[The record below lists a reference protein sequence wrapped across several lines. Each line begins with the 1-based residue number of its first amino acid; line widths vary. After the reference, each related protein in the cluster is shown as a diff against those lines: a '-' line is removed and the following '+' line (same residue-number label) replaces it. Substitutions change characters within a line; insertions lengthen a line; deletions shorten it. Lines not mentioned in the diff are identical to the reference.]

1 MSIEKRL
8 IAIVGGTGAQGI
20 PIVRELA
27 RSGSYTLRILTRDA
41 TSRRF
46 QELRSCDPDIEAVE
60 GTFAS
65 EADLRALFRGAWGAF
80 VNIDGFNSGEMA
92 EMFWT
97 ARAYELA
104 AEARV
109 QMFVYGGLDYYLK
122 KGGYDSAFRV
132 GHGDAKGRMADWILA
147 QTTGDNGNRDSDSD
161 SNGMKAAVFTTGPY
175 IDMAISAATIMA
187 PRVEEDEAGGGS
199 ILTWRMPLGP
209 DGAVAHVALGD
220 CGYYVKWLFE
230 HPDRAHGLNL
240 EVAID
245 HITYDEMARAFT
257 SVTGRPARF
266 IDVGF
271 DEYFTDTARFF
282 GDGKNG
288 NHRGVDGPAGYN
300 ADAENPAT
308 LPFRQNF
315 TGFWNVW
322 RHSHRSN
329 TRNSVVRRDYALLD
343 EIHPRRIRSA
353 EEWFRMEEQRG
364 LELGLGSLWERVQP
378 DRLVPVLKVTEEGGV
393 RSL

>member
-109 QMFVYGGLDYYLK
+109 QMLVYGGLDYYLK

-175 IDMAISAATIMA
+175 IDMALSAATIMA
-187 PRVEEDEAGGGS
+187 PR
-199 ILTWRMPLGP
+199 
-209 DGAVAHVALGD
+209 
-220 CGYYVKWLFE
+220 

-300 ADAENPAT
+300 ANAESPAT
-308 LPFRQNF
+308 LSFRQNF

-329 TRNSVVRRDYALLD
+329 TRDRVVRRDYALLD

-378 DRLVPVLKVTEEGGV
+378 DRLMPVLKVTEEGGV